1 MESSIKRAFL
11 KKSSDVNNK
20 TINNNDLKNSEK
32 NQQEKLIDKYK
43 IFNKDQNQEDISG
56 NKA

>member
-1 MESSIKRAFL
+1 MESSIKRASL

-20 TINNNDLKNSEK
+20 AINNNDLKNSEK
-32 NQQEKLIDKYK
+32 NQQEKLIDKYTK
-43 IFNKDQNQEDISG
+43 FNKDQNQEDISG